1 MKNIFFDSIAL
12 RRSIY
17 HLGNKL
23 PVSQEEVT
31 KTIQEAV
38 RLSPSAFNSQS
49 ARVVILYG
57 DENKKLWKLILD
69 SLLKIVPKDQV
80 ADTTSKIASFAAGAG
95 SVLVFED
102 LSIIQGLQKD
112 YPLYQDNFPLWSH
125 HSTGMTQFAIWS
137 ALANIKV
144 GSSLQHYSNL
154 IEDEVKKTW
163 NLSSSWSLIAQ
174 MPFGSIG
181 SPAEEKTFIPI
192 EKRVLVIG

>member
-1 MKNIFFDSIAL
+1 MKNIFLDSIAL

-17 HLGNKL
+17 NLGSKL
-23 PVSQEEVT
+23 PVSKGEVT

-49 ARVVILYG
+49 SRAVILYG
-57 DENKKLWKLILD
+57 DENKKLWKLVLD
-69 SLLKIVPKDQV
+69 ALLKIVPENQV

-102 LSIIQGLQKD
+102 LSIVEGLQKD
-112 YPLYQDNFPLWSH
+112 FPLYQENFPIWSS

-137 ALANIKV
+137 ALATIKV

-163 NLSSSWSLIAQ
+163 NLSPSWSLIAQ
-174 MPFGSIG
+174 IPFGSIE
-181 SPAEEKTFIPI
+181 SPAGEKTFVPI
-192 EKRVLVIG
+192 ENRVLVKG